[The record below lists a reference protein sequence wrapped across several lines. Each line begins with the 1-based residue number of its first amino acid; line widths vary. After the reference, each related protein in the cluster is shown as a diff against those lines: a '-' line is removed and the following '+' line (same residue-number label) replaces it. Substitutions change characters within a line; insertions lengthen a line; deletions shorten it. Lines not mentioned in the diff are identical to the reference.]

1 MCVESI
7 TKRLTRRSFLA
18 GLAGAAAVGLTRP
31 APAIEPFKR
40 PGKGIMKLSLAAYSM
55 KRYLAAKP
63 GTEGAMDMGGFID
76 YCAKLGLDGTELTS
90 YWFPKTVTPEYL
102 ASLKRRAHLAGLDI
116 SGGAIANRF
125 TLPPGKALDAQHAH
139 VRKWVEHYADL
150 GAPVIRVFAGRSAKG
165 VDEATALKHCVANMQ
180 KACAYAGKR
189 GVILGIEN
197 HDYVADI
204 GRMMKVVRG
213 VKSPWFGVTFDS
225 GNFHSADP
233 YADLA
238 RIAPYAVNAQIKVRM
253 HPAGKPAEEADFKR
267 IIKILRDANY
277 SGYITLEYEA
287 REDPYKS
294 VPKYIDKLRACIA
307 G

>member
-1 MCVESI
+1 MHNDSAINRV
-7 TKRLTRRSFLA
+7 TRRSFLV
-18 GLAGAAAVGLTRP
+18 GLTGAAAVKLAGP
-31 APAIEPFKR
+31 AFGIEPFKR
-40 PGKGIMKLSLAAYSM
+40 PVKGIMKLSLAAYSM
-55 KRYLAAKP
+55 KRYLGAKP
-63 GTEGAMDMGGFID
+63 GTKGAMDMGGFID
-76 YCAKLGLDGTELTS
+76 YCAKLRLDGTELTS
-90 YWFPKTVTPEYL
+90 YWFPKSVTPEYL
-102 ASLKRRAHLAGLDI
+102 AGLKRRAHLAGLDI
-116 SGGAIANRF
+116 SGGAIANNF

-139 VRKWVEHYADL
+139 VRKWIDHYADL

-165 VDEATALKHCVANMQ
+165 VDEATALKYCISNLQ

-197 HDYVADI
+197 HDYLTDI
-204 GRMMKVVRG
+204 GRIMKVVRG

-225 GNFHSADP
+225 GNFYSADP

-277 SGYITLEYEA
+277 CGYITLEYEA
-287 REDPYKS
+287 REDPYKN

>member
-1 MCVESI
+1 MNES
-7 TKRLTRRSFLA
+7 RANRVTRRTFLA
-18 GLAGAAAVGLTRP
+18 GVAGAAAVGLSRP
-31 APAIEPFKR
+31 ARAIEPFKR
-40 PGKGIMKLSLAAYSM
+40 PGKPIMKLSLAAYSM

-63 GTEGAMDMGGFID
+63 GTKGAMDMGGFID

-90 YWFPKTVTPEYL
+90 YWFPKDVTPEYL

-125 TLPPGKALDAQHAH
+125 TLPAGKALDAQHVH
-139 VRKWVEHYADL
+139 VRKWIDHYADL
-150 GAPVIRVFAGRSAKG
+150 GAPVIRVFAGRSEKG
-165 VDEATALKHCVANMQ
+165 VDEATALKYGIANLQ
-180 KACAYAGKR
+180 EACQYAGKR
-189 GVILGIEN
+189 GVMLGIEN

-204 GRMMKVVRG
+204 DRMMTVIRG

-238 RIAPYAVNAQIKVRM
+238 RIAPYAVNAQIKVAM
-253 HPAGKPAEEADFKR
+253 HRPGKAAEPADFKR

-287 REDPYKS
+287 KEDPCKS
-294 VPKYIDKLRACIA
+294 IPKYLDALRECIA